1 MEKKKRGFGFYL
13 NILVAIV
20 FFSGCGYFAYDYY
33 TGKQAEQKEAEEA
46 YAKDTSWQVENTRN
60 NKYNGIYTLTKFD
73 ENGNNTWTGFVF
85 EVKNDEIWNIPKPS
99 HMISSK
105 TYHKNT
111 VIPFIQNIKSY
122 VNKIIKKCIDLTK
135 QVKYLNQSTFK
146 LKIQVNE
153 LNETIDKL
161 IKENREIKN
170 DLSAIRKA
178 LGHRQFQEILN
189 QKKEREVNQNEK
201 NNR

>member
-1 MEKKKRGFGFYL
+1 
-13 NILVAIV
+13 
-20 FFSGCGYFAYDYY
+20 
-33 TGKQAEQKEAEEA
+33 
-46 YAKDTSWQVENTRN
+46 
-60 NKYNGIYTLTKFD
+60 
-73 ENGNNTWTGFVF
+73 
-85 EVKNDEIWNIPKPS
+85 
-99 HMISSK
+99 MISSK
-105 TYHKNT
+105 TYHKNV

-135 QVKYLNQSTFK
+135 QVKHLNQSTFK

-170 DLSAIRKA
+170 DLSTIRKA

-189 QKKEREVNQNEK
+189 QKKEREVSQNEK

>member
-1 MEKKKRGFGFYL
+1 M
-13 NILVAIV
+13 
-20 FFSGCGYFAYDYY
+20 
-33 TGKQAEQKEAEEA
+33 
-46 YAKDTSWQVENTRN
+46 
-60 NKYNGIYTLTKFD
+60 
-73 ENGNNTWTGFVF
+73 
-85 EVKNDEIWNIPKPS
+85 PKPS

-161 IKENREIKN
+161 IKENREIKMIY
-170 DLSAIRKA
+170 L
-178 LGHRQFQEILN
+178 QF
-189 QKKEREVNQNEK
+189 EK
-201 NNR
+201 L